1 MKETENPFYVDSDL
15 TESAEDL
22 LDKENFIQAL
32 FLEDTSTEEVSLPPD
47 EALHSLPSEASERTL
62 LKRDLRK
69 AALARMEA
77 AARTEADFQE
87 VVNTWDKEDAN
98 RERRERYHEVGR
110 DDRVV
115 PLEYNISKEKII
127 IPAPIQS
134 VYWKQMMKG
143 DFLDVIFDCPYDLHE
158 LVTDC
163 DISHILNGLSEKHK
177 ALFFFLVIRGYDTSH
192 LAKLYGQT
200 DRNIRKVRATIK
212 KKIHGKLIPILEE
225 RIKQNAAMTMQ
236 EREFIERQKN
246 IAETPIQCYD

>member
-1 MKETENPFYVDSDL
+1 MKETENPFYDDSDL
-15 TESAEDL
+15 TESNEDL

-32 FLEDTSTEEVSLPPD
+32 LLEDTSVDEVSVPLEED
-47 EALHSLPSEASERTL
+47 LQALHSELSERAL

-69 AALARMEA
+69 MALARMEA
-77 AARTEADFQE
+77 AARTEDDFQE
-87 VVNTWDKEDAN
+87 VVSAWDKEDAN

-115 PLEYNISKEKII
+115 PLEYNMSKEEII

-163 DISHILNGLSEKHK
+163 DISHILKGLSEKHK

-212 KKIHGKLIPILEE
+212 KRIHGKLIPILEE
-225 RIKQNAAMTMQ
+225 RIKQNDSMTLQ
-236 EREFIERQKN
+236 EREFIEMQKN
-246 IAETPIQCYD
+246 IAETSVQCYD

>member
-1 MKETENPFYVDSDL
+1 MKKTENPFYDDSAL
-15 TESAEDL
+15 TELDGDL

-32 FLEDTSTEEVSLPPD
+32 LLEGTFADEVSLSP
-47 EALHSLPSEASERTL
+47 EENLQTLPAEVSERTL

-69 AALARMEA
+69 MALARMEA
-77 AARTEADFQE
+77 AARTEEDFQE
-87 VVNTWDKEDAN
+87 VVRAWDREDAN

-115 PLEYNISKEKII
+115 PLEYNMSKEEII

-134 VYWKQMMKG
+134 VYWKQIMKG
-143 DFLDVIFDCPYDLHE
+143 DFLDVIFDCPYELHE

-163 DISHILNGLSEKHK
+163 DISLILKGLSEKHK

-225 RIKQNAAMTMQ
+225 RLKQNVGMTLQ
-236 EREFIERQKN
+236 EREFIESQKN
-246 IAETPIQCYD
+246 HCRNTCTML